1 MGKRVRQRWDL
12 PPEQTGAVLALGL
25 AFLAGGLL
33 GLLFVGLAD
42 GAGAQELAAY
52 LRDYMELSRAGKTGG
67 VFWQTLWE
75 RWGELVP
82 VLLLGLTPLGLVGI
96 PALLGVRG
104 FCLAFSAACFC
115 RVFGGAGLLPA
126 FVLYGIPALIWCPV
140 LFLAGSRSFCRAGQA
155 DRSAQSSQTCRISAC
170 VFLMLLFLCAVLENT
185 AVPVL
190 FWGTV
195 ELVL

>member
-42 GAGAQELAAY
+42 GAGAAELDAY
-52 LRDYMELSRAGKTGG
+52 LRDYLKLSREGKTGG
-67 VFWQTLWE
+67 VFWHALRE
-75 RWGELVP
+75 RWGDLLP
-82 VLLLGLTPLGLVGI
+82 VLLLGLTPLGLIGI
-96 PALLGVRG
+96 PALVGFRG
-104 FCLAFSAACFC
+104 FHLAFSAACFC

-126 FVLYGIPALIWCPV
+126 FVLFGIPALIWCPV
-140 LFLAGSRSFCRAGQA
+140 LFLAGSRGFCRAGQA
-155 DRSAQSSQTCRISAC
+155 GREAGSNQTCWLSAC
-170 VFLMLLFLCAVLENT
+170 VFLILLFLCAVLENT

-190 FWGTV
+190 FWGAV
-195 ELVL
+195 KLVL